1 MKKITSPAWAAFC
14 LLFIGISCKGIHPAA
29 EFGKTAYGSKA
40 MVVTAHPEATKV
52 GLDILAR
59 GGNAIDAMVAVHFA
73 LAVVYPSA
81 GNIGGGG
88 FMVMRDNTGEA
99 YTLDFREKAP
109 LSAYEAMYLDE
120 EGEVVPGLS
129 LNGQKAAGV
138 PGSVDG
144 MIKAHQKFGKLPFKI
159 LIQPA
164 IQLAQKGF
172 VITEQQAGNYNS
184 LRQTF
189 INYNRDSL
197 AIPLVKSD
205 SWQQGDRL
213 KQKDLA
219 RTLKRIKKKGRDG
232 FYAGETARL
241 IVEEMEAGNGI
252 ITLEDLQLYHSK
264 WRDPVIG
271 NYKGYKIISM
281 GPPSSGGIALNQLLG
296 MAEHFDLAASGHHS
310 PQTIHLMT
318 EMERRVYADRAKH
331 LGDPD
336 FWEVPQQEMLAP
348 QYLSSRVKQID
359 LHKATPSEEVQPME
373 LPQPKESEETT
384 HYSIVDTEGMAVSV
398 TTTINAAYGAKV
410 FVKGA
415 GFLLNN
421 EMDDFSSKPGVPN
434 LYGLL
439 GGAANAIEPEKRML
453 SAMTP
458 TIVEKDK
465 KLFMV
470 VGTPGGSTIITSV
483 FQTILNVIAHE
494 MTMTEAVNAKRIHH
508 QWKPD
513 EIQPEA
519 GAINDAVRKAL
530 EGMGHRISP
539 RGSIGRVDAI
549 LVKPDGRLEGAADP
563 RGDDWAGGF

>member
-59 GGNAIDAMVAVHFA
+59 GGNAVDAMVAVHFA

-164 IQLAQKGF
+164 ILLAQNGL
-172 VITEQQAGNYNS
+172 VITAQQAGNYYS

-205 SWQQGDRL
+205 SWQQGDNL

-331 LGDPD
+331 L
-336 FWEVPQQEMLAP
+336 
-348 QYLSSRVKQID
+348 
-359 LHKATPSEEVQPME
+359 
-373 LPQPKESEETT
+373 
-384 HYSIVDTEGMAVSV
+384 
-398 TTTINAAYGAKV
+398 
-410 FVKGA
+410 
-415 GFLLNN
+415 
-421 EMDDFSSKPGVPN
+421 
-434 LYGLL
+434 
-439 GGAANAIEPEKRML
+439 
-453 SAMTP
+453 
-458 TIVEKDK
+458 
-465 KLFMV
+465 
-470 VGTPGGSTIITSV
+470 
-483 FQTILNVIAHE
+483 
-494 MTMTEAVNAKRIHH
+494 
-508 QWKPD
+508 
-513 EIQPEA
+513 
-519 GAINDAVRKAL
+519 
-530 EGMGHRISP
+530 
-539 RGSIGRVDAI
+539 
-549 LVKPDGRLEGAADP
+549 
-563 RGDDWAGGF
+563 